1 MAPAPTLLEILGAL
15 FVYSYSFYFI
25 LSGLSYLLVFVL
37 LRRRLGV
44 GPAPA
49 LRESLRAIRTSLAGN
64 LGNVLLTAPI
74 HWAILAGYSRVYF
87 SVDEHG
93 PAWLLVSIVL
103 VLLVTETLI
112 YWIHR
117 ALHLR
122 WLYARLHRQHH
133 AFRRPSPWVSNAF
146 HPLDSFAQASPYHLC
161 AFLFP
166 LHIDVYLG
174 MLGLVMAWTVL
185 IHDRTPVCDAWA
197 INHAGRHT
205 AHHWYNKYNYGQF
218 FTFWDRLCGTC
229 REPDGRAG

>member
-15 FVYSYSFYFI
+15 FLYSYSFYFI
-25 LSGLSYLLVFVL
+25 LSGLSYLLVFVA

-44 GPAPA
+44 GPVPA
-49 LRESLRAIRTSLAGN
+49 LSESLRAIGTSLGGN

-87 SVDEHG
+87 SVDERG
-93 PAWLLVSIVL
+93 APWLLVSVVL

-117 ALHLR
+117 ALHVR
-122 WLYARLHRQHH
+122 WLYVRLHRQHH
-133 AFRRPSPWVSNAF
+133 AFRRPTPWVSNAF

-185 IHDRTPVCDAWA
+185 IHDRTPLANAWA

-229 REPDGRAG
+229 REPDGRAS